1 MASLGGTHD
10 ASNGETMGD
19 TSPLPAGKYAAQ
31 IVKSEVR
38 ETKNFAQTG
47 NRFVNLEFEVIEGD
61 MKGRRFWAVL
71 NLWNQ
76 NAQAVEIAQREL
88 NTICHA
94 VGKLRVADTEEL
106 HHRPMLVRLAVEKND
121 RGEGNRVKGYEPYS
135 AAASGGAF
143 SGGAAKAGGGAT
155 ASAPQRGPWAS

>member
-1 MASLGGTHD
+1 MASLGGTYD

-61 MKGRRFWAVL
+61 MKGRRFWSRL

-76 NAQAVEIAQREL
+76 SAQAVEIAQREL

-106 HHRPMLVRLAVEKND
+106 HHRPMLVRVGFQKDDPTRNEA
-121 RGEGNRVKGYEPYS
+121 KGYEPYS

-143 SGGAAKAGGGAT
+143 SGGAAKASGGAA